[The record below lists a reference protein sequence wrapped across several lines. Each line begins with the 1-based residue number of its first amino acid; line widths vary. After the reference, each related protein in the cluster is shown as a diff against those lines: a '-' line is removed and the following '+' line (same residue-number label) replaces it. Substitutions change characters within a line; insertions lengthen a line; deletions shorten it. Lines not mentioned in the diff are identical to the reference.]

1 MNRAAN
7 VQSIDVMDQMAM
19 AVRAF
24 AQEASVALDDVRMG
38 LHRALQWVQFDQKEF
53 WVQESRRAQE
63 AVAEARLNLERKRMF
78 RFGDQE
84 PSCHEEKKALE
95 AAKRRA
101 DRARE
106 KLEAVQR
113 WSRLLDRESHECRA
127 GIAPLA
133 DWIQTDVPRALAM
146 LKQLSLALE
155 HYVDLAPPAGDA
167 QGPPLPEPSAE
178 GGGT

>member
-1 MNRAAN
+1 MSRSAN
-7 VQSIDVMDQMAM
+7 VQSIDVMDQMAL

-38 LHRALQWVQFDQKEF
+38 LYRALQWVQYDQKEY
-53 WVQESRRAQE
+53 WVQESRRAEE

-78 RFGDQE
+78 RLGDHE
-84 PSCHEEKKALE
+84 PPCHEEKKALE
-95 AAKRRA
+95 AAKRRV

-106 KLEAVQR
+106 KLDAVKR
-113 WSRLLDRESHECRA
+113 WSRLLDRESHECRG

-146 LKQLSLALE
+146 LKQLSLALDA
-155 HYVDLAPPAGDA
+155 YVDLAPPMGDSAGA
-167 QGPPLPEPSAE
+167 SPGENATGGQG
-178 GGGT
+178 G